1 MKDMK
6 KQSQLT
12 LVLLN
17 ICLLL
22 FTGSCVE
29 SDVDKQLSSGSLLSV
44 KIPTGV
50 IPLQATTPI
59 ETKSVSDT
67 VRYVAT
73 ADTLQQI
80 PTRAGET
87 YQRAI
92 VLQYKGGNLV
102 NSGSTDIDSYTI
114 GSSIS
119 ATLKESEG
127 CNIYVLVVNETTTT
141 GGNPVFA
148 TEAGFTSAGYEF
160 PSSVSSPGD
169 DDIPL
174 VGFLKGVNVIRLSVA
189 GTESGLIQGGSGDNS
204 VKLSRIAAKLS
215 LNLRFNMSGYQVI
228 SGSGQIRNVPAK
240 MYYVEQPNVN
250 GVFPAEAEASA
261 FKDIPFT
268 LGELVTCYIP
278 ANIRGMNAGVTLP
291 KEKYNGTAPKTT
303 VDRCTH
309 ISFKA
314 EEIKNTAHCLTYS
327 FYLGGNNTS
336 DFNVRRN
343 YIYTM
348 NSEIT
353 QAAEDDKRISESG
366 RTAEI
371 KTDPMA
377 TAVSSSQATLH
388 ATLSTFGET
397 PSEYGF
403 YYKEGNVFD
412 GGADAIKLPST
423 NLSGSTYSSVLSGLK
438 VKTVYYFRAFAVCGG
453 ETVYGALSSFSTNA
467 EGVPELTTTNA
478 PKSAENGLSAI
489 SSGNSV
495 TGAGI
500 LSQGIVYSETANFDY
515 LTTGNRVNGNPIAQS
530 PYIVTIPNLKKGT
543 NYWYRHYASNAQ
555 GYVYSPA
562 EGSFRTKD
570 SPAVPTGG
578 KVTSTA
584 ADRLTFTATL
594 PERKNPVDD
603 YPTEAGVR
611 YWTADPDSNLT
622 SGGSM
627 ILFDAPAT
635 PGTKTINWTGMA
647 AGQAYWYTFY
657 STNSAG
663 SECSTKQQFTAS
675 AQLADPNPKTK
686 GIGPQADNSGF
697 TIATA
702 RNTIATLSG
711 TGIITVTPTGSVAQS
726 FNVKSA
732 ANTSATDRKVTIT
745 FTTTGELP
753 LRNCTTEVTQ
763 YGVAFPT
770 SFAAVNNVPASG
782 RSATNISV
790 TSNITWQ
797 ATSNQSWCTIDGS
810 TVTGATHTGEN
821 TQTGSAVNFTYTVAA
836 NTGIAREAKI
846 TVKGTG
852 SFTGFSK
859 TFTVSQKAGY
869 QGNLKP
875 NDQINNDNQ
884 TTEFN

>member
-6 KQSQLT
+6 EQSQLM

-50 IPLQATTPI
+50 VPLQATTPV
-59 ETKSVSDT
+59 ETKSVPDT
-67 VRYVAT
+67 VRYVAP

-92 VLQYKGGNLV
+92 VLQYKGGNLI

-119 ATLKESEG
+119 ASLKEAEG

-141 GGNPVFA
+141 GGNSVFA

-160 PSSVSSPGD
+160 PASVSSPGD
-169 DDIPL
+169 NDIPL
-174 VGFLKGVNVIRLSVA
+174 VGSLKGVNVIRLTVGS
-189 GTESGLIQGGSGDNS
+189 TESGLIQGGGGDNS

-215 LNLRFNMSGYQVI
+215 LNLRFNISGYQVI
-228 SGSGQIRNVPAK
+228 SGSGQIRNVPTK

-261 FKDIPFT
+261 FKDVPFT
-268 LGELVTCYIP
+268 LGQLVNCYIP
-278 ANIRGMNAGVTLP
+278 ANIRGENTGVTLP
-291 KEKYNGTAPKTT
+291 KEKYSGTAPKTT

-309 ISFKA
+309 VSFMA
-314 EEIKNTAHCLTYS
+314 EEVKNAAHCLTYS

-397 PSEYGF
+397 PTEYGF

-412 GGADAIKLPST
+412 GGTDASKVTST
-423 NLSGSTYSSVLSGLK
+423 NLSSNTYTSVLSGLK

-467 EGVPELTTTNA
+467 EGVPQLKTTKA
-478 PKSAENGLSAI
+478 PQSAANGQSAT

-495 TGAGI
+495 TGEGI
-500 LSQGIVYSETANFDY
+500 LSQGIVYSETENFDY
-515 LTTGNRVNGNPIAQS
+515 LTTGMRVNGDPTTQS
-530 PYIVTIPNLKKGT
+530 PYTVTIPNLKKGT
-543 NYWYRHYASNAQ
+543 DYWYRHYASNAQ

-562 EGSFRTKD
+562 EASFRTKD
-570 SPAVPTGG
+570 SPAAPTGG
-578 KVTSTA
+578 GVASTV
-584 ADRLTFTATL
+584 ADQLTFTATL
-594 PERKNPVDD
+594 PDKKNPVDD
-603 YPTEAGVR
+603 NPTVAGVR
-611 YWTADPDSNLT
+611 YWTADPGSNLS

-627 ILFDAPAT
+627 IPFNA
-635 PGTKTINWTGMA
+635 PGTLGVKTINWTGMA

-657 STNSAG
+657 STNLAG
-663 SECSTKQQFTAS
+663 SECSAKQQFTAS
-675 AQLADPNPKTK
+675 AELADPNPTTK
-686 GIGPQADNSGF
+686 GIGPQADNTGF
-697 TIATA
+697 AITTA
-702 RNTIATLSG
+702 RKTSATLSG
-711 TGIITVTPTGSVAQS
+711 TGIITVTPTGSAVQS
-726 FNVKSA
+726 FNVTSA
-732 ANTSATDRKVTIT
+732 ANKTTNARKVTIT

-753 LRNCTTEVTQ
+753 LRKCTTEVTQ
-763 YGVAFPT
+763 YGVAFPA
-770 SFAAVNNVPASG
+770 SFAAVNDVPASG

-810 TVTGATHTGEN
+810 TVTGATHTGAN
-821 TQTGSAVNFTYTVAA
+821 TQTGSKVDFTYTVAA
-836 NTGIAREAKI
+836 NTGIARSATI

-859 TFTVSQKAGY
+859 SFTVSQKAGY

-875 NDQINNDNQ
+875 NEQTNNNQ
-884 TTEFN
+884 TTEFK